1 MGVAVTAPAP
11 VLGVLSEGRIVP
23 AARAAE
29 VVGDRYQVVHGRQ
42 GVRRGAVAGH
52 HDVGRQVE
60 ALQREVDL
68 VWVRARIRVGVG
80 VRARVRVRVRVL
92 PPREDAR
99 GA

>member
-1 MGVAVTAPAP
+1 MRGAVGAPASVLR
-11 VLGVLSEGRIVP
+11 VLGEGRVVP

-60 ALQREVDL
+60 ALQGEVDL
-68 VWVRARIRVGVG
+68 D
-80 VRARVRVRVRVL
+80 RVRVRVR
-92 PPREDAR
+92 AR
-99 GA
+99 VGVRVGVRVSVEVKGEGEG